1 MADVKKTITRTEDS
15 GVDETG
21 AAVQQET
28 KRIQTEA
35 AADPNTTSQNVVW
48 FLLGIVEVLL
58 ALRFA
63 FKVLGANPT
72 NSLVNLVY
80 SVTGLLTAPFDNIFG
95 VAQNTDGATKFV
107 FEPSIVVAAVVYA
120 LAAWGIVKLITINK
134 KQ

>member
-1 MADVKKTITRTEDS
+1 
-15 GVDETG
+15 
-21 AAVQQET
+21 
-28 KRIQTEA
+28 
-35 AADPNTTSQNVVW
+35 VVW